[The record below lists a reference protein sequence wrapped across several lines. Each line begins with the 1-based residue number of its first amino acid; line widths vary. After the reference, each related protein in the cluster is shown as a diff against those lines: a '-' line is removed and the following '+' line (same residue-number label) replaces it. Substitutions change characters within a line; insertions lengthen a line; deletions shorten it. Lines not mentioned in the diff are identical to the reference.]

1 MGGGPAAAPTVPTPG
16 NPDAPDVGITAKSI
30 KVGHVGIYSG
40 PVGEFGQ
47 DLSEGGLA
55 ALQYWNDNGG
65 VNGRKLNIIIE
76 DDSWESAKGMA
87 KVRKLVEQDQVFA
100 LVATQSVPT
109 TNAAA
114 PYLDEKKV
122 PHVGTDGW
130 GEPQYNAAY
139 TFPTGVATVTE
150 ARIMAQYDAKMG
162 VKRVGI
168 LYLNNADGQQYADTY
183 AAEIAKHG
191 GEVIARQAANFDD
204 AGTTSFLLKCR
215 SNDCDK
221 INIWSDPGVYVRM
234 VREASQQ
241 RYKPQHGF
249 GGANGIYFAATPE
262 MAGSWSD
269 GTVATTY
276 YWPNDTAQPGLK
288 RYMDIVGHY
297 YKDVQHTGWTKAGFV
312 GANLFVDALKR
323 LGRGQ
328 ETREN
333 LKNQLNGLRGWNTG
347 LGLSLNFTPTNHRA
361 NTQVWVVKLE
371 AGQWKTV
378 EGPLKDG
385 VVGAGG

>member
-122 PHVGTDGW
+122 P
-130 GEPQYNAAY
+130 
-139 TFPTGVATVTE
+139 
-150 ARIMAQYDAKMG
+150 
-162 VKRVGI
+162 
-168 LYLNNADGQQYADTY
+168 
-183 AAEIAKHG
+183 
-191 GEVIARQAANFDD
+191 
-204 AGTTSFLLKCR
+204 
-215 SNDCDK
+215 
-221 INIWSDPGVYVRM
+221 
-234 VREASQQ
+234 
-241 RYKPQHGF
+241 
-249 GGANGIYFAATPE
+249 
-262 MAGSWSD
+262 
-269 GTVATTY
+269 
-276 YWPNDTAQPGLK
+276 
-288 RYMDIVGHY
+288 
-297 YKDVQHTGWTKAGFV
+297 
-312 GANLFVDALKR
+312 
-323 LGRGQ
+323 
-328 ETREN
+328 
-333 LKNQLNGLRGWNTG
+333 
-347 LGLSLNFTPTNHRA
+347 
-361 NTQVWVVKLE
+361 
-371 AGQWKTV
+371 
-378 EGPLKDG
+378 
-385 VVGAGG
+385 